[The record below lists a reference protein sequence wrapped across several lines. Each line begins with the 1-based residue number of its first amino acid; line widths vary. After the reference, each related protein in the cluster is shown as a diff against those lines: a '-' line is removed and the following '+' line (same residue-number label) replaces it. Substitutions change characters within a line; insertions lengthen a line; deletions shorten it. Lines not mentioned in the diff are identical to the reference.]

1 MHDVDDLFGLIIVKN
16 SADESKLWILLPIF
30 VHYCILQI

>member
-1 MHDVDDLFGLIIVKN
+1 MHDVDDLFGFMIVKDD
-16 SADESKLWILLPIF
+16 ADKSKLWILLPIF